1 MAGVMRMYF
10 YFKTIFFDTHIPTQ
24 GYMSKFMF
32 ILSVISH
39 HKDLEIALRSVFLDI
54 FFYTVCFLYIT
65 IANTVSYVSI
75 RHSIKLSKF
84 LSNNLHSSIHIT
96 ILSTGILE
104 AVSSPFSQKLHINKV
119 SNE

>member
-10 YFKTIFFDTHIPTQ
+10 YFKTAPIFFDIHIPTQ

-54 FFYTVCFLYIT
+54 FFYTVCFLY
-65 IANTVSYVSI
+65 
-75 RHSIKLSKF
+75 R
-84 LSNNLHSSIHIT
+84 
-96 ILSTGILE
+96 
-104 AVSSPFSQKLHINKV
+104 P
-119 SNE
+119 